1 MDAMRD
7 LLNNIRMVDHPVEGG
22 QQGEGE
28 EEEGE
33 DRIDEWDWGTVR
45 LQDGVVG
52 SRTVCDLN
60 LFTQQ
65 EGSRKWWKFLEILLN
80 DAKTAETYWKVV
92 WISLDGMGA
101 HWYTLTKW
109 EMNVSRLSIT
119 VPKVMLNHMHRN
131 V

>member
-45 LQDGVVG
+45 LQ
-52 SRTVCDLN
+52 VCAGRGGG
-60 LFTQQ
+60 QQ
-65 EGSRKWWKFLEILLN
+65 DS
-80 DAKTAETYWKVV
+80 V
-92 WISLDGMGA
+92 
-101 HWYTLTKW
+101 
-109 EMNVSRLSIT
+109 
-119 VPKVMLNHMHRN
+119 
-131 V
+131 